1 MSRPITGSGTGPGCT
16 SALRWP
22 VTPMV
27 VARVPPLRLLLL
39 PAVLPPRLVADGTAA
54 FTLFAKLPTFS
65 RPPDPPV
72 DGDAATDFTSSTV
85 WQLEGLVVRRVKV
98 MARDPLLAG
107 HVDSTTVQR
116 RWGW

>member
-1 MSRPITGSGTGPGCT
+1 ML
-16 SALRWP
+16 SAEFP
-22 VTPMV
+22 NS
-27 VARVPPLRLLLL
+27 
-39 PAVLPPRLVADGTAA
+39 
-54 FTLFAKLPTFS
+54 S

-98 MARDPLLAG
+98 LARDPLLAG

-116 RWGW
+116 RWGRTGGRGAETAVYLAPQWLAEGA